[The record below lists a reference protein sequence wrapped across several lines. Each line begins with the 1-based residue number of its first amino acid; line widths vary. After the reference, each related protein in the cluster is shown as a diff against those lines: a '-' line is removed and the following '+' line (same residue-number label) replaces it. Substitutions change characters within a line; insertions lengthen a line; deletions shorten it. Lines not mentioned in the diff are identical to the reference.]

1 MSDEMIFPPSD
12 AVVKNALIDDAG
24 YQKMYAASIADPD
37 AFWGEQG
44 KRIDW
49 IKPYSKVENVSYDAK
64 NLSIKWYE
72 DGTLNAAA
80 NCLDRHLAE
89 RGDQTAIIFEGDEPT
104 DSRHITY
111 RELHDEVS
119 KFANVLKAR
128 GVKKGDRVTIYLS
141 LIHI

>member
-24 YQKMYAASIADPD
+24 YQKMYADSIADPD

-111 RELHDEVS
+111 REFHD
-119 KFANVLKAR
+119 
-128 GVKKGDRVTIYLS
+128 
-141 LIHI
+141 

>member
-1 MSDEMIFPPSD
+1 MSDELLFPPSTET
-12 AVVKNALIDDAG
+12 AAHALVDDAT
-24 YQKMYAASIADPD
+24 YQDMYQRSITDNEG
-37 AFWGEQG
+37 FWAEHG

-49 IKPYSKVENVSYDAK
+49 IKPYSKIENVSYDAD
-64 NLSIKWYE
+64 NLSIKWFE

-111 RELHDEVS
+111 RELHEEVC
-119 KFANVLKAR
+119 KFSNMMKAR
-128 GVKKGDRVTIYLS
+128 GSAKATASPYICR
-141 LIHI
+141 

>member
-1 MSDEMIFPPSD
+1 MSENTLFPPTAATASHAHVD
-12 AVVKNALIDDAG
+12 NDTYLS
-24 YQKMYAASIADPD
+24 MYDTSINNNE
-37 AFWGEQG
+37 AFWAEHG

-49 IKPYSKVENVSYDAK
+49 IKPYTKVENVSYDAD

-89 RGDQTAIIFEGDEPT
+89 RGDQVAIIFEGDEPT
-104 DSRHITY
+104 DSRNITY
-111 RELHDEVS
+111 RELHEEVS

-128 GVKKGDRVTIYLS
+128 GVKKVIALQFICR
-141 LIHI
+141 